1 MNPQILLKT
10 GINQN
15 IFLIVIENGGIH
27 IMKRFGLLLILAVT
41 FGLSIGNANV
51 PCKNCK
57 KDSYSARN
65 SENNRV
71 VSYKKDGIGRN
82 GVAVA
87 AGVGGEKLSHARLSH
102 NNKNIHHQK
111 NM

>member
-1 MNPQILLKT
+1 MVEVLN
-10 GINQN
+10 
-15 IFLIVIENGGIH
+15 V
-27 IMKRFGLLLILAVT
+27 MKRFGLLLILAST
-41 FGLSIGNANV
+41 FGLSIANANV

-57 KDSYSARN
+57 KDTYSARN

-87 AGVGGEKLSHARLSH
+87 AGIGGEKLSHSQLSSH
-102 NNKNIHHQK
+102 RK
-111 NM
+111 NMTHKKNM